1 MKDWEVEKVNE
12 LYKEL
17 DRIKAEN
24 KMLQELAECKCD
36 CKALI
41 ADVKDIKELLGD
53 SSAKRTTKKK

>member
-41 ADVKDIKELLGD
+41 ADVKDIKELLEG

>member
-17 DRIKAEN
+17 DRLKAEN

-36 CKALI
+36 CKSLI
-41 ADVKDIKELLGD
+41 ADVKDIKELLEG
-53 SSAKRTTKKK
+53 SSIKKTTKKR